1 MITLSAVIRAIN
13 RAGAMHWDFASTM
26 FVQVVALV
34 AILGLVEL
42 CLRRRVRPVVR
53 YWLWALVILKLMLP
67 VALRTPASLAYWV
80 RSESQPSA
88 TIPIP
93 AADLSPAPQP
103 LETPQDF
110 GRRPIEEIAETPL
123 VNDSPIVAAPQPPD
137 IP

>member
-67 VALRTPASLAYWV
+67 VSLRTPASLAYWV
-80 RSESQPSA
+80 RSEPR
-88 TIPIP
+88 P
-93 AADLSPAPQP
+93 AAMIPFPAAEVRPAPQ
-103 LETPQDF
+103 LLGVPQDF
-110 GRRPIEEIAETPL
+110 GRRPIEEIAETRL
-123 VNDSPIVAAPQPPD
+123 VNDSPI
-137 IP
+137 